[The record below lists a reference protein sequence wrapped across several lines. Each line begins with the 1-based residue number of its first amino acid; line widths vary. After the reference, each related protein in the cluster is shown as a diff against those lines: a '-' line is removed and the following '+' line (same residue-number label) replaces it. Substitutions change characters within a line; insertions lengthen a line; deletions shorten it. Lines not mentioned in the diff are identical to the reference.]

1 MLGLHKQRFSPSDDS
16 PQAARMLSRL
26 HHYIGTMGLK
36 TLHFPGHLNGWAL
49 VLTLER
55 TETFRL
61 RQRRYDVLIDRQP
74 NTHSSKTVEFIGFC
88 KGRCTLMP
96 SSWHV
101 VAKSVLSVSQY
112 WNYREYLGKAGNVRK
127 TAALQG
133 VRRAELRRA
142 GKSV

>member
-1 MLGLHKQRFSPSDDS
+1 
-16 PQAARMLSRL
+16 MLSRL
-26 HHYIGTMGLK
+26 HQYIGTMGLK

-61 RQRRYDVLIDRQP
+61 RQLRYDDRIDRQP
-74 NTHSSKTVEFIGFC
+74 NTHSNKTVEFIGFC

-101 VAKSVLSVSQY
+101 VAKSVHADAKRYNRCRSPDTVEQWCVENMRFSTLVAWS
-112 WNYREYLGKAGNVRK
+112 N
-127 TAALQG
+127 
-133 VRRAELRRA
+133 
-142 GKSV
+142 